1 MRYSLKELVDR
12 ILESIDGDEVNS
24 FSDTA
29 ESLAVANII
38 KECYYDIVSEI
49 APKETNGLFH
59 LDAPTDNL
67 KPPQMTLPSNVYKI
81 EWLKYNVGDTLQD
94 TNFRDLCYLPVEEFF
109 DYMNGLDINE
119 TWVDTQIV
127 TMNGQDFDVKF
138 RNDQYPTYWTSPDD
152 GLILLDSFDLSVETT
167 LTSSR
172 TYGYGGLISV
182 FTMSDTFVPD
192 IDPRQFSLLLQSAK
206 AQAFIE
212 LKQTQNDKAERK
224 ERRNKILAYKTQ
236 DTTDTRT
243 AKQKQRARGYG
254 R

>member
-1 MRYSLKELVDR
+1 MKYSLKELVDR

-24 FSDTA
+24 FADTA

-38 KECYYDIVSEI
+38 KECYFDIISELT
-49 APKETNGLFH
+49 PKETSGLFH
-59 LDAPTDNL
+59 LDAPIDNL
-67 KPPQMTLPSNVYKI
+67 KPTQMTLPANVYKI

-94 TNFRDLCYLPVEEFF
+94 TNFRDLCYLPIEEFF
-109 DYMNGLDINE
+109 QYMNGLDIGE
-119 TWVDTQIV
+119 TWVDSQIV
-127 TMNGQDFDVKF
+127 TMNGQDFNMKF

-152 GLILLDSFDLSVETT
+152 GLILFDSFDLSVETT

-172 TYGYGGLISV
+172 TYGYGGLVPV
-182 FTMSDTFVPD
+182 FTMADTFVPD
-192 IDPRQFSLLLQSAK
+192 LDPRQFSLLLQSAK

-212 LKQTQNDKAERK
+212 LKQTENAKAERK

-236 DTTDTRT
+236 DQTDIRSE
-243 AKQKQRARGYG
+243 KQKRRNKGYG